1 MIIYHYTKIETL
13 ELILKYKTI
22 RFNRLD
28 QVDDEDE
35 YIHGSGPKDTKLGPY
50 TFVSCW
56 TKDRKENTD
65 LWERYTQNKGV
76 RIGLPE
82 EMFDTYEFGDGLKS
96 FFKNPMHY
104 GYDYLV
110 SPFNNPAK
118 LYDIEYLDEQED
130 KIKELLIPA
139 GETGAI
145 IETEKVGIYK
155 KREWREQKESRF
167 KINVAPFDATRL
179 KLDFSGISDA
189 AIDTLSLI
197 EEKKVNVNDAVEVFI
212 SMVLKRGL
220 LNNYMCEMARL
231 IGPSIA
237 NGYEIKEKYIDM
249 PLKNEVLNQIEV
261 MMGPHTTAEDM
272 RRVEELLNG
281 FPNHSLID
289 SKLKRSSCGLKAI

>member
-1 MIIYHYTKIETL
+1 MTIYHYTKIETL

-65 LWERYTQNKGV
+65 LWKRYTQNRGV

-82 EMFDTYEFGDGLKS
+82 EMFDTYEIGDGLIS

-104 GYDYLV
+104 EYDYLV

-130 KIKELLIPA
+130 KVKELLIPV
-139 GETGAI
+139 GEAGAI

-155 KREWREQKESRF
+155 KRKWREQKESRF

-179 KLDFSGISDA
+179 RLDFSGFSDA
-189 AIDTLSLI
+189 AKDTLSLI
-197 EEKKVNVNDAVEVFI
+197 EDKKVNVNDALEVFVN
-212 SMVLKRGL
+212 MVLKRGL
-220 LNNYMCEMARL
+220 LNNFMCDMARL

-237 NGYEIKEKYIDM
+237 NGYELKEKYIDM
-249 PLKNEVLNQIEV
+249 PLKNGILNQIEV
-261 MMGPHTTAEDM
+261 MMGPQTTAEDR
-272 RRVEELLNG
+272 RRVEELLKD
-281 FPNHSLID
+281 FPRHSLID
-289 SKLKRSSCGLKAI
+289 SKLKNS